1 MMQGLLPIFALVGLG
16 ILGCGKRTEQTKDD
30 NNKVSTIPKN
40 ASPDKRVFPAP
51 VPGSPEMEVWNGEL
65 ALFQAKDLDTFM
77 SLWDDN
83 FVGWPDYSEL
93 PARKWDF
100 ETSAKDDF
108 QAMKPSGSPLLPVPL
123 AVTVFGDVAVTQYFW
138 PEADVTS
145 PVRYRATHTWKK
157 GPNGW
162 RIISGMSCAVPRA
175 RGSNSTK

>member
-1 MMQGLLPIFALVGLG
+1 MLPVFALVGLG
-16 ILGCGKRTEQTKDD
+16 ILGCGMRTEQLEVDKD
-30 NNKVSTIPKN
+30 NIATIPRN
-40 ASPDKRVFPAP
+40 VLPDKRVFPAP
-51 VPGSPEMEVWNGEL
+51 APGSKEMEVWNSEL
-65 ALFQAKDLDTFM
+65 ALFQAKDLDAFM

-93 PARKWDF
+93 PVRKWDF
-100 ETSAKDDF
+100 ETSAKDEF
-108 QAMKPSGSPLLPVPL
+108 QAMKPSDSPLLPVPL

-157 GPNGW
+157 WPNGW

-175 RGSNSTK
+175 AGSASTK